1 MCTTTIP
8 QSTAERDSAA
18 APPPPLPLPSTSKN
32 VLSARAAPSPPHEA
46 AVLPPLN
53 ARMTLCMLGRRGAR
67 TGLGRGAAYPG
78 SIAAAT
84 IPGARVIDLTR
95 LLGIV
100 MIV

>member
-78 SIAAAT
+78 SIAAYDTRRAGY
-84 IPGARVIDLTR
+84 IIDLSGR
-95 LLGIV
+95 
-100 MIV
+100 